1 MYEKM
6 LVPLDGSKLSE
17 CVLPHVE
24 ELAKGCHVA
33 EIVLLRVC
41 EPPTVPADYPASLP
55 ENWDDHV
62 SSMNKFTRQQ
72 CSLYLDEM
80 ESKLKAR
87 GFNVKTSS
95 RLGDPAEEIVDYASK
110 NGIDLIVMASHG
122 RTGVA
127 RWALGSVAERVFRAT
142 CVPLLMV
149 RAPGCVAGL

>member
-1 MYEKM
+1 MYGKM

-24 ELAKGCHVA
+24 ELARGCHVA

-62 SSMNKFTRQQ
+62 SSMNKFARQQ

-87 GFNVKTSS
+87 GFSVKTDS

-110 NGIDLIVMASHG
+110 NGVDLIVMASHG

-142 CVPLLMV
+142 CVPVLMV

>member
-1 MYEKM
+1 MYGKM

-24 ELAKGCHVA
+24 ELARGCHVA

-87 GFNVKTSS
+87 GFSVKTSS

-127 RWALGSVAERVFRAT
+127 RWALGSIAERVFRAT

>member
-1 MYEKM
+1 MYGEI

-24 ELAKGCHVA
+24 ELARGCPGA
-33 EIVLLRVC
+33 EIVLPRVC

-87 GFNVKTSS
+87 GFSVKTSS

-127 RWALGSVAERVFRAT
+127 RWALGSGGERG
-142 CVPLLMV
+142 V
-149 RAPGCVAGL
+149 RGDWGA

>member
-1 MYEKM
+1 MYGKM

-24 ELAKGCHVA
+24 ELSKGCHVA

-87 GFNVKTSS
+87 GFSVKTSS

-127 RWALGSVAERVFRAT
+127 RWALGSIAERVFRAT